1 MIGNAR
7 CPIGR
12 HEGGSTFLEV
22 LVALAILSLLGVGA
36 WNAASVS
43 LRLAS
48 GIRTRILEASR
59 LLELDDRLRSLTS
72 RVRTPYW
79 AAGHS
84 MTLAVGEC
92 RVAWLDGD
100 PLRSLALSFHG
111 GVLSL
116 GDGEAAA
123 TYADFRRADFLSALD
138 ADGDPFGLSVEL
150 ETRDGR
156 VVTVTGR
163 FGGAPVRGG
172 PEG

>member
-1 MIGNAR
+1 MIRNAR

-12 HEGGSTFLEV
+12 HEDGFTFLEV

-48 GIRTRILEASR
+48 GIHGRILEASR
-59 LLELDDRLRSLTS
+59 LLELDDRLRALSS
-72 RVRTPYW
+72 RVLTPYW
-79 AAGHS
+79 AAGHA
-84 MTLAVGEC
+84 MTLDSGEC

-100 PLRSLALSFHG
+100 PGKSLALSFRG
-111 GVLSL
+111 GVLSV
-116 GDGEAAA
+116 GDGETAA
-123 TYADFRRADFLSALD
+123 TYSDFRRADFLSALD
-138 ADGDPFGLSVEL
+138 GEGRPFGLSVEM

-156 VVTVTGR
+156 VFTVTGR
-163 FGGAPVRGG
+163 FGGAPVRGA